1 MIIVHWSDKI
11 INMKTDE
18 LKKDTVN
25 IEMPLLMNMH
35 EAASALGICYR
46 SIQNL
51 VYSRRIGFV
60 QIGKNYKFRPKD
72 LNEFVEKNYIKPVR

>member
-1 MIIVHWSDKI
+1 
-11 INMKTDE
+11 MKTDE

-51 VYSRRIGFV
+51 IYARKIGFV
-60 QIGKNYKFRPKD
+60 KIGKNYKFRSQD
-72 LNEFVEKNYIKPVR
+72 LNEFVEKNYIKPV